1 MGSLAFAP
9 LVAHVRARGWTM
21 WTLSRGCCAPS
32 ASACGFARAGRSVS
46 ARAAVPR
53 ARVAGRTAHLA
64 RRGRRRPSVSARAA
78 VDPEVDP
85 PEYQDDYRDWQQ
97 AKDDET
103 EAFKRAAA
111 AAGRADDFVVGARP
125 LDEQMLSRLMLQL
138 LQNHTRG
145 IPAAALL
152 EKVKPNMCLDG
163 YKSILVGIGRTRQWA
178 LAREIVDWVRAQ
190 GIEQGAKG
198 EEVLTSNWFV
208 ALIRRRVD
216 DGEWEPAVEV
226 FEYMRDFGGVPS
238 GECIEMFAL
247 VTDNEASMSE
257 VTVARCRSLAK
268 WLAESDAGRTLWHL
282 SFGTPGMETQE
293 VRPSKV
299 IRVAMPSEE
308 VDLNGDIDKL
318 REQFK
323 DYLQ

>member
-1 MGSLAFAP
+1 
-9 LVAHVRARGWTM
+9 
-21 WTLSRGCCAPS
+21 
-32 ASACGFARAGRSVS
+32 
-46 ARAAVPR
+46 
-53 ARVAGRTAHLA
+53 
-64 RRGRRRPSVSARAA
+64 
-78 VDPEVDP
+78 
-85 PEYQDDYRDWQQ
+85 
-97 AKDDET
+97 
-103 EAFKRAAA
+103 
-111 AAGRADDFVVGARP
+111 
-125 LDEQMLSRLMLQL
+125 MLQL

-145 IPAAALL
+145 VPAAALL

-216 DGEWEPAVEV
+216 DRRVGA
-226 FEYMRDFGGVPS
+226 RRGGVRVHARFRRRAQRRMHRDVRARHRPRGVHERGHR
-238 GECIEMFAL
+238 GEVSRL
-247 VTDNEASMSE
+247 
-257 VTVARCRSLAK
+257 AR

-282 SFGTPGMETQE
+282 SFGTPGMETPE